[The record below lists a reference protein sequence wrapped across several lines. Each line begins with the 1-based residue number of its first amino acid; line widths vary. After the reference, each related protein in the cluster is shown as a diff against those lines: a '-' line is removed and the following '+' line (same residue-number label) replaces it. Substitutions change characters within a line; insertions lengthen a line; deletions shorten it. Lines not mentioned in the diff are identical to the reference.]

1 MRVAWRTTIAI
12 ALFLLAGAPS
22 ALAAPPVTVTVDA
35 TDITPIG
42 ATLHGT
48 VDPRG
53 LETNAWFQYGLTKKY
68 GNRTPAGSVGAG
80 VGAVAVA
87 AGVGGLQSNRTYHF
101 RVVGKSTG
109 GTHFGA
115 DKTFKT
121 GKPTSTPVFA
131 PNPVRFGDPVAVG
144 GQIVGSNVGGAQVS
158 LFGRPFPF
166 TAPLTQFGNTLL
178 ADSQGSYLFILAS
191 ALTTTQFEVRGK
203 TSPAFT
209 STIQTL
215 YVSSR
220 ISFGAPRTVKK
231 GRKARFHGFVQP
243 AQDGYLVV
251 IQKRR
256 PGGRWG
262 TFTTT
267 TLRHRKDGASGY
279 SVSRKL
285 KKGGSFRAVV
295 QSVGAVVPGTSI
307 VRSVRIRR

>member
-1 MRVAWRTTIAI
+1 MRVARLTAIAI

-22 ALAAPPVTVTVDA
+22 ALAAPPVTVTLDA
-35 TDITPIG
+35 TDVTPIG

-53 LETNAWFQYGLTKKY
+53 QETNAYFQYGLTKKY
-68 GNRTPAGSVGAG
+68 GKKTPPGSVGAG

-87 AGVGGLQSNRTYHF
+87 AGVGGLQSNKTYHF
-101 RVVGKSTG
+101 RVVGTSKG

-166 TAPLTQFGNTLL
+166 TAPMTQFGNTLV
-178 ADSQGSYLFILAS
+178 ADSQGNYLFILAS
-191 ALTTTQFEVRGK
+191 ALTTTQFEIRGK
-203 TSPAFT
+203 TTPPFT
-209 STIQTL
+209 SSIQTL
-215 YVSSR
+215 YVASR
-220 ISFGAPRTVKK
+220 ISFGAPRRLKK
-231 GRKARFHGFVQP
+231 GHKARFHGFVQP
-243 AQDGYLVV
+243 AQDGFPVV
-251 IQKRR
+251 IQRRR
-256 PGGRWG
+256 PSGAWG

-279 SVSRKL
+279 SISRKV
-285 KKGGSFRAVV
+285 KRGGGSFRAVV
-295 QSVGAVVPGTSI
+295 QSAGAVVPGTSI
-307 VRSVRIRR
+307 VRSVRVR